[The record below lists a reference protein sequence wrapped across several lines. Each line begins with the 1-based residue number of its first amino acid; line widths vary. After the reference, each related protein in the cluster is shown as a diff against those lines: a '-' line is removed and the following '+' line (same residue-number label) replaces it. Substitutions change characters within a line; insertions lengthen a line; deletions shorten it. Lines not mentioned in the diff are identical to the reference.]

1 MLRPCAASL
10 MLLAATPAMAND
22 SIAELGTGGLIL
34 SRTDLIEMKS
44 EDLFIS
50 QKQVRVDYIFANRS
64 DEDVSTIVAFPM
76 PEISGGPD
84 AMVAVPDNAAD
95 NFLDFRVTS
104 DGVEIRPELEQKA
117 FAVELDVTAELKAHG
132 IPLNPFAEDAYA
144 RLAQLPDE
152 VARDWQERGIVMLNE
167 YDDGSGWKTERTPL
181 WSLRSAY
188 WWKATFP
195 AGKDVRVS
203 HSYVP
208 SVGATAGIGF
218 FHDGKFQGEYED
230 YRRRYCFDSSFENGV
245 RKAAGRNADGVP
257 AFSENRISYVLTTGS
272 NWALGTIGD
281 FKLTID
287 KGDPAALVSFCGTGV
302 KKTGPTTFE
311 MRAKDFYPERDIN
324 ILILVPPDSGAQ

>member
-1 MLRPCAASL
+1 MHTIPKRGITMLRSCTASL
-10 MLLAATPAMAND
+10 MLLVATPALAND

-50 QKQVRVDYIFANRS
+50 RKQVRVDYVFANRS

-84 AMVAVPDNAAD
+84 AMVAVPDNASD

-104 DGVEIRPELEQKA
+104 DGVDMRPELEQKA

-144 RLAQLPDE
+144 RLAQLPDD

-208 SVGATAGIGF
+208 SVGATA
-218 FHDGKFQGEYED
+218 
-230 YRRRYCFDSSFENGV
+230 DSSMTVSSRANT
-245 RKAAGRNADGVP
+245 RTTSTATASIP
-257 AFSENRISYVLTTGS
+257 ASRTECARR
-272 NWALGTIGD
+272 
-281 FKLTID
+281 
-287 KGDPAALVSFCGTGV
+287 PAATRTGCPGSARTV
-302 KKTGPTTFE
+302 FP
-311 MRAKDFYPERDIN
+311 MC
-324 ILILVPPDSGAQ
+324 